1 MIGSSFIVR
10 EIFDE
15 SSLNYYLNQQNT
27 YLWLNVHYGNA
38 VQNPVCECIIFCLI
52 KTYRI
57 MLAR

>member
-38 VQNPVCECIIFCLI
+38 VQNPVFECIFFLP
-52 KTYRI
+52 Y
-57 MLAR
+57 